1 MEQWNS
7 FITSNVASEE
17 SKESYLGMQMLMD
30 RMMKLLIKSQ
40 VKEVSE
46 RSSMASCQ
54 PMNDMESNAIRYMA
68 GYVAVKLLKKYRKAA
83 KHPRLQMKRRLF
95 VTVLV
100 DMRANNQPG
109 DPDSPLEYTKVW
121 TELIDRGGL
130 YHISDDVFNLVQNIE
145 AFVRRHMNTET
156 LTSQSSSNLK
166 PLIREELFS
175 CHQLISLWDKIAHSI
190 PHKYEKYSLE
200 LLGIIADLWITIR
213 GHSFAKNFTMQFVKK
228 YTKGTRKTLKA

>member
-1 MEQWNS
+1 MVSILS
-7 FITSNVASEE
+7 FMVMSGQQ
-17 SKESYLGMQMLMD
+17 SYNWSD
-30 RMMKLLIKSQ
+30 VFLLLYSLTW
-40 VKEVSE
+40 E
-46 RSSMASCQ
+46 
-54 PMNDMESNAIRYMA
+54 
-68 GYVAVKLLKKYRKAA
+68 
-83 KHPRLQMKRRLF
+83 
-95 VTVLV
+95 LV
-100 DMRANNQPG
+100 INLEIQTL
-109 DPDSPLEYTKVW
+109 PLEYTKVW

-200 LLGIIADLWITIR
+200 LLRIIADLWITIR

-228 YTKGTRKTLKA
+228 YTKGIRKTLKA

>member
-1 MEQWNS
+1 
-7 FITSNVASEE
+7 
-17 SKESYLGMQMLMD
+17 
-30 RMMKLLIKSQ
+30 
-40 VKEVSE
+40 
-46 RSSMASCQ
+46 
-54 PMNDMESNAIRYMA
+54 
-68 GYVAVKLLKKYRKAA
+68 
-83 KHPRLQMKRRLF
+83 MKRRLF

-166 PLIREELFS
+166 P
-175 CHQLISLWDKIAHSI
+175 H
-190 PHKYEKYSLE
+190 
-200 LLGIIADLWITIR
+200 
-213 GHSFAKNFTMQFVKK
+213 FTALVPMINS
-228 YTKGTRKTLKA
+228 YLS